1 MISAFN
7 DGEDGYFG
15 LLKPMPGAVEAL
27 QSAHAAGREMTIITA
42 CSINPKVIAQR
53 EQNLLDVFGDIFRD
67 IHAVDLK
74 ASKRDLLSGF
84 QNMAWV
90 EDKTENALL
99 GAEVGHQSYLIR
111 SSYNEKHE
119 SDVTHPLLTWVDGWD
134 CIRRHEALQ

>member
-74 ASKRDLLSGF
+74 ASSAICCRVFKIWPGLRTKP
-84 QNMAWV
+84 
-90 EDKTENALL
+90 KTPCLAPKSAINLT
-99 GAEVGHQSYLIR
+99 
-111 SSYNEKHE
+111 SSDRATTK
-119 SDVTHPLLTWVDGWD
+119 STRAMSLTR
-134 CIRRHEALQ
+134 C